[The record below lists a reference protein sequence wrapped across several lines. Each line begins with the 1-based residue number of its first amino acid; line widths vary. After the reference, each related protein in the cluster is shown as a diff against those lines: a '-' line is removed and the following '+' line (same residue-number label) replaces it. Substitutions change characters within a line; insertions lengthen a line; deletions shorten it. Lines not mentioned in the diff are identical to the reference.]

1 VLGEMSILYKDCS
14 VDELTDPSTW
24 LAICPFLT
32 CSVTR
37 SELDDGSSINGQL
50 IASAGRQMKSRG
62 YFSVP
67 PEQFDLKRTN
77 LVELLARGVLELMK
91 HGFPPLFILMY
102 DESWLMTRIIQQFVP
117 AACGEGGQPRPRH
130 VGDFYVFAVL
140 NAREQASLGPES
152 FKQRYRPS
160 GPHRDR
166 PTAGPSTFSPLLM
179 PQYCSIWLAL
189 SDATTSNSCLYV
201 VPLASD
207 KGYYLSG
214 DAHGSEGGVD
224 EPVRIESCI
233 AQPLKAG
240 GLLCFSHRLL
250 HWGSALEQWALEEDG
265 LRSSEEDGEDEP
277 AEAEALPR
285 IAFTTAFAQDSFEQS
300 YFSEER
306 FPMDGSTPLSLR
318 LGLVAGQ
325 SIQYEHLAPLAKH
338 ELALTRRI
346 FHAQKDVLS
355 STYFEKIS
363 SACQW
368 LTFLQRTK
376 TRQA

>member
-1 VLGEMSILYKDCS
+1 MSILYKDCS

-24 LAICPFLT
+24 IAICPFLSCT
-32 CSVTR
+32 VTR
-37 SELDDGSSINGQL
+37 SEVDGSSINHNL
-50 IASAGRQMKSRG
+50 IASAGRQMTTRG

-67 PEQFDLKRTN
+67 PEQFDLKRTD
-77 LVELLARGVLELMK
+77 LVALLARGVLELMK

-102 DESWLMTRIIQQFVP
+102 DQSWELTRIIQEFVP

-140 NAREQASLGPES
+140 NAREQESLGPES
-152 FKQRYRPS
+152 FKSCYRPT

-166 PTAGPSTFSPLLM
+166 PTAGPSSFSPLLM

-201 VPLASD
+201 VPLARD

-214 DAHGSEGGVD
+214 DAHGPSAD

-250 HWGSALEQWALEEDG
+250 HWGSALQQWALEEDG
-265 LRSSEEDGEDEP
+265 LRSEEGEEEP
-277 AEAEALPR
+277 TAAAALPR

-346 FHAQKDVLS
+346 FHAQKEMLS